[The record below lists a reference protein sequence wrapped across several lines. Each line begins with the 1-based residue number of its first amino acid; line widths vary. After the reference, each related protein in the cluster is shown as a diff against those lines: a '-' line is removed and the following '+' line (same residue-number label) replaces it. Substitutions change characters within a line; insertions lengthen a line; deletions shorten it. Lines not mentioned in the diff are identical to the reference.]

1 MTIAYPASSNS
12 LDIDGVYPPQH
23 DSQLLIDCLE
33 KTELAPGR
41 RVLDFCTGSGVVAI
55 AAAELGA
62 ASVIALDI
70 CPRAVRCSQG
80 NAVYAGVDI
89 DVSEGSCSSALDYAP
104 FDLIVSNPPYVPT
117 PPAGDTDVIP
127 ITAGP
132 ARAWDAGVDGRL
144 VLDQLCE
151 SAAGLLDAGGSLLLV
166 QSALSGV
173 EKSLNL
179 LRSTGLDAE
188 VIASQVI
195 PFGPVLSARAGWL
208 TVTGQ
213 IKRGCRTEELVV
225 IRADKP

>member
-1 MTIAYPASSNS
+1 M
-12 LDIDGVYPPQH
+12 
-23 DSQLLIDCLE
+23 
-33 KTELAPGR
+33 
-41 RVLDFCTGSGVVAI
+41 DFCTGSGVVAI

-89 DVSEGSCSSALDYAP
+89 DVCEGSSSSALDYAP

-144 VLDQLCE
+144 VLDPLCE
-151 SAAGLLDAGGSLLLV
+151 SAAGLLDAGGSVLLV

-173 EKSLNL
+173 EKSLNS
-179 LRSTGLDAE
+179 LRSTGLEAE
-188 VIASQVI
+188 VIAYQLI

>member
-1 MTIAYPASSNS
+1 VTIAYPASSNP

-23 DSQLLIDCLE
+23 DSQLLIDSLE

-62 ASVIALDI
+62 ASVVALDI
-70 CPRAVRCSQG
+70 CPRAVHCSQG

-89 DVSEGSCSSALDYAP
+89 DVREGSCSSALDYAP

-132 ARAWDAGVDGRL
+132 ARPGMRA
-144 VLDQLCE
+144 
-151 SAAGLLDAGGSLLLV
+151 
-166 QSALSGV
+166 
-173 EKSLNL
+173 
-179 LRSTGLDAE
+179 STGGWCWIRCVSRRPDCWTPA
-188 VIASQVI
+188 
-195 PFGPVLSARAGWL
+195 ARCCWCSRRCQGS
-208 TVTGQ
+208 
-213 IKRGCRTEELVV
+213 RSR
-225 IRADKP
+225 